1 MKQRGTQNS
10 KQRNIRSQIM
20 SGYLRIIILIAL
32 FGLSVI
38 IALLMMRSNYL
49 KLVNH
54 DANTYEIQNVIIS
67 HYEWLDSLN
76 VSLQTNTKFTK
87 ANDPNNCSLGI
98 WLQSADEEDTSTDE
112 IKNAIDAVV
121 KPHEEIHKIAENI
134 LEISKTNHDVAF
146 ELYVNEIEPKTKDII
161 ANLHIISDSHS
172 LAADHNSSAL
182 NQLITFAIILLITAT
197 TTVVIYSFLY
207 AQKIS
212 NRISQPII
220 KVSEWAKALSLG
232 RDDLDL
238 DDGTSEHNNI
248 QEVNLLIESFKGMN
262 NNIKENVRVMN
273 RVAAGDMTAFV
284 NIQSDKDSLGK
295 NMYHMVQTNN
305 MIFREILEVAN
316 IVASGSVEIS
326 KSSFALAKIATGQA
340 SSVYMLS
347 NTIQQA
353 KNSIVETTN
362 NTMTAEETANRITD
376 IANKSSEKIQ
386 VLLDSVI
393 NISNSSKQVS
403 SVIKTIDNIAF
414 QTNILALNA
423 AVEASR
429 AGEAGRGF
437 AVVAAEVRSLANQS
451 AEAVKISER
460 LIEDTIL
467 KSNEGKQH
475 ATEVSEVFA
484 SVLSELNT
492 IVEIIHTLASAS
504 ESQLG
509 GIDQINK
516 EIINISDAAQGNAAI
531 SEEASSSSMEMTN
544 HAEKLQ
550 KAIKTFNLRD
560 KKDDCAYIPPE
571 KANDLNFIEK
581 ANHAYELSKKSG
593 TYNNEYISHK

>member
-1 MKQRGTQNS
+1 MKQRSTQNS
-10 KQRNIRSQIM
+10 KQKNIRSQIM
-20 SGYLRIIILIAL
+20 SGYLRIIMLIAL

-38 IALLMMRSNYL
+38 ISLLMMRSNYL

-54 DANTYEIQNVIIS
+54 NTNTYDIQNIIIS
-67 HYEWLDSLN
+67 HYDWLDSLN
-76 VSLQTNTKFTK
+76 ISLQTNTKFTK
-87 ANDPNNCSLGI
+87 ANDPNECSLGI
-98 WLQSADEEDTSTDE
+98 WLQSIDEKDTNTE
-112 IKNAIDAVV
+112 ELKNAIDAVV

-134 LEISKTNHDVAF
+134 LEIDKTNHDAAF
-146 ELYVNEIEPKTKDII
+146 QLYVNEIEPKTNDII
-161 ANLHIISDSHS
+161 ANFHIMSDIHS
-172 LAADHNSSAL
+172 LASDHNSVVL
-182 NQLITFAIILLITAT
+182 NKLITFAIILLVTAT

-212 NRISQPII
+212 DKISQPII

-232 RDDLDL
+232 RDDLNL
-238 DDGTSEHNNI
+238 DDYNSEYSKI
-248 QEVNLLIESFKGMN
+248 LEVNLLIESFKGMN

-273 RVAAGDMTAFV
+273 KVATGDMTAFV

-316 IVASGSVEIS
+316 IVASGSLEIS
-326 KSSFALAKIATGQA
+326 KSSFSLAKLATGQA
-340 SSVYMLS
+340 SSVYLLS

-353 KNSIVETTN
+353 KESIVETTN
-362 NTMTAEETANRITD
+362 NTIIAEQTAKRITD
-376 IANKSSEKIQ
+376 IAHKSSEKIQ
-386 VLLDSVI
+386 ILLDSVI

-429 AGEAGRGF
+429 AGESGKGF

-451 AEAVKISER
+451 AEAVKISEQ
-460 LIEDTIL
+460 LIEDSII
-467 KSNEGKQH
+467 KSNEGKRN
-475 ATEVSEVFA
+475 AVDVSEVFA
-484 SVLSELNT
+484 SVISEINT
-492 IVEIIHTLASAS
+492 IVDIVHTLASAS
-504 ESQLG
+504 ESQLC

-560 KKDDCAYIPPE
+560 KKDNCAYIPPE

-581 ANHAYELSKKSG
+581 ANRAYELSKQSG
-593 TYNNEYISHK
+593 TYDNEYISHN